1 MLMLKLE
8 RMVNRVSDLFGKI
21 AAVLFVL
28 LLFNVFYDVLSR
40 YVFSDVSIAMQE
52 MEWHLFALMFLL
64 GVPFTLRADAHVRV
78 DILYDRLSVRKRA
91 WIDLTGTLCLLLPF
105 CLLVGWYGVGFAHE
119 SFLLGETSG
128 DPGGLPYRWLIKTAI
143 PFAFFAT
150 ALSGLGLA
158 LKSVNTLRGQSVAD
172 IQGNRA

>member
-8 RMVNRVSDLFGKI
+8 RAVNRVSDLFGKA

-28 LLFNVFYDVLSR
+28 LLFNVFYDVVSR
-40 YVFSDVSIAMQE
+40 YAFNDVSIAMQE

-78 DILYDRLSVRKRA
+78 DIIYDRLSLRKRA

-119 SFLLGETSG
+119 SFLLGESSG
-128 DPGGLPYRWLIKTAI
+128 DPGGLGYRWLIKAAI

-150 ALSGLGLA
+150 ALSGFGLA
-158 LKSVNTLRGQSVAD
+158 LKSVNTLRGQSVTD
-172 IQGNRA
+172 LQGDRA

>member
-8 RMVNRVSDLFGKI
+8 RAVNRVSNLFGVL

-28 LLFNVFYDVLSR
+28 LLFNVFYDVVSR

-78 DILYDRLSVRKRA
+78 DILYDRLSARKRA

-105 CLLVGWYGVGFAHE
+105 CLLVGWYGIDFAHE

-128 DPGGLPYRWLIKTAI
+128 DPGGLPYRWLIKSAI

-150 ALSGLGLA
+150 ALSGIGLA
-158 LKSVNTLRGQSVAD
+158 LKSINTLRGQSVAD
-172 IQGNRA
+172 LQGDRS

>member
-8 RMVNRVSDLFGKI
+8 RAVNRVSDLFGKA

-28 LLFNVFYDVLSR
+28 LLFNVFYDVVSR
-40 YVFSDVSIAMQE
+40 YAFNDVSIAMQE

-78 DILYDRLSVRKRA
+78 DIIYDRLSLRKRA

-105 CLLVGWYGVGFAHE
+105 CLLVGWYGVDFAHE
-119 SFLLGETSG
+119 SFLLGESSG
-128 DPGGLPYRWLIKTAI
+128 DPGGLAYRWLIKAAI

-150 ALSGLGLA
+150 ALSGFGLA
-158 LKSVNTLRGQSVAD
+158 LKSVNTLRGQSVTD
-172 IQGNRA
+172 LQGDRA